1 MATKKS
7 TKKKTVAA
15 ASLQIVEESQVQEKK
30 AVTVLAA
37 AVPLTASKSG
47 ADCSVNG
54 RGSFRSTRPALLVNG
69 VLSLEVICKIQK
81 PLSQGDYGIIGM
93 VDDNGVGTYIKVT
106 NTGLKVS
113 YKGNEVQHPISL
125 NIDTLYHLV
134 LTPTQ
139 LYINGQAVK
148 SLSTG
153 TAGNPSLF
161 IIGSSDA
168 NTNSFPGILGQV
180 RIFTKALTASEVLS
194 LWNNGNPRGFTIPS
208 SGDLR
213 TYLNAEYVASN
224 LYALDGN
231 RITRWVETSN
241 SAKNLDTYVANPIVI
256 YQVGGVDGYRRLAF
270 PWSSIAE
277 DGNLYIFMN
286 PYMHSQTCIIGSDEN
301 IFTNTRSR
309 TLTFKTNHIGLVEGA
324 QSSAELEVI
333 QEEAIYTYEFRIASS
348 VTGKLSAGGQNTAL
362 SASLVTFRNG
372 VQVSTQSVN
381 ASYSIPATPGFT
393 LSGSTLT
400 AANRTTVVGGDRSVE
415 VTGEFT
421 TSEGIKVTDVI
432 SVTQAANI
440 ATYENPVVQ
449 LSYPVASAAGET
461 VLPGNAAWTQKVNYT
476 SGSTQ
481 SLSSPG
487 TGKYSGSGVNAS
499 TGAVVVSS
507 KGTTISGVTTVTTAT
522 LTVTANGKTGV
533 GTAKVTQ
540 AANEKTYG
548 DITISEFTYGT
559 VAAAGADATPTVGT
573 ITQETLFTS
582 GASSSETITGTKSFA
597 LKTSVSGATI
607 NASTGVVTWA
617 PNNSDSQRVATAVLT
632 VTANGKTGTKEAVTS
647 QAAGVKTY
655 ANPVVTLSYP
665 VIPAAGG
672 TVKPTISYSQTWG
685 WNGSTTGGG
694 TITSGGSIVY
704 SGSGVNTSTG
714 AVTASS
720 KGTTVSGV
728 TTVTTATATVTL
740 NGKSGTASKVVNQ
753 GANSSELDS
762 IEVIPNTTQAIPA
775 SGGTRTFSVK
785 ATLKYTSGST
795 SESTPTS
802 GTEFSIPTTSWAS
815 MSGNTLTVNN
825 RGTEVGSSRTVVVT
839 GKYTLGGK
847 SATGTYTVSQQVN
860 AETLS
865 SVYLTGTAS
874 GYTKDT
880 VPYTGGSVVW
890 AVTGVYTYTSGTD
903 AERPVDASEGNWT
916 VSGSGATQNGATTTW
931 AQNLSEGSRSAT
943 VKFTHSG
950 SGEIATGT
958 TTQLSQDLVVA
969 SYTNVVSTYSN
980 SKAGYK
986 AS

>member
-1 MATKKS
+1 M
-7 TKKKTVAA
+7 TKKKVKLA
-15 ASLQIVEESQVQEKK
+15 ASGANPGVQ
-30 AVTVLAA
+30 VLAA
-37 AVPLTASKSG
+37 NDEPLKAKYSG
-47 ADCSVNG
+47 ANTTSGYFTSSAASVIIMGNH
-54 RGSFRSTRPALLVNG
+54 
-69 VLSLEVICKIQK
+69 SLEVIFGITKPITRSIEYAMIYLGNSTDGTKGTFLKYKDGKI
-81 PLSQGDYGIIGM
+81 SAA
-93 VDDNGVGTYIKVT
+93 
-106 NTGLKVS
+106 
-113 YKGNEVQHPISL
+113 YKGGTPLEISFPL
-125 NIDTLYHLV
+125 QVNTLYHAV
-134 LTPTQ
+134 ITPSN
-139 LYINGQAVK
+139 LYINGENKGAI
-148 SLSTG
+148 
-153 TAGNPSLF
+153 TAGTVTPNIFYVGVSQF
-161 IIGSSDA
+161 G
-168 NTNSFPGILGQV
+168 NSFPGVIYQTRQFSIG
-180 RIFTKALTASEVLS
+180 LTAAEVTQ
-194 LWNNGNPRGFTIPS
+194 LWN
-208 SGDLR
+208 SGDPLGFIIPDSGR
-213 TYLNAEYVASN
+213 LKTFLNAEYLASN
-224 LYALDGN
+224 LYSINGN
-231 RITRWVETSN
+231 DITRWVETNLS
-241 SAKNLDTYVANPIVI
+241 SKNLNTSTVLPYLI
-256 YQVGGVDGYRRLAF
+256 YKVGDVDGYQRF
-270 PWSSIAE
+270 SIPWDPSAAG
-277 DGNLYIFMN
+277 DNLYIFMN
-286 PYMHSQTCIIGSDEN
+286 PDMHSQVCLIGSDEN
-301 IFTNTRSR
+301 TISKTRQK
-309 TLTFKTNHIGLVEGA
+309 TLTFQTTPLTGVVQGA
-324 QSSAELEVI
+324 QSIAELEVT
-333 QEEAIYTYEFRIASS
+333 QEEAVYTYEFSIASS
-348 VTGKLSAGGQNTAL
+348 VTGKLSAGGQNTTL
-362 SASLVTFRNG
+362 SANLVTFRNG
-372 VQVSTQSVN
+372 VQVSTQPVN

-432 SVTQAANI
+432 SVTQAANT

-461 VLPGNAAWTQKVNYT
+461 ILPGNASWTQKVNYT

-487 TGKYSGSGVNAS
+487 TGAYSGSGVNTS
-499 TGAVVVSS
+499 TGAVVVPS

-522 LTVTANGKTGV
+522 LTVTANGKTGSKD
-533 GTAKVTQ
+533 ALVTQ

-559 VAAAGADATPTVGT
+559 VAAAGADATPIVGT
-573 ITQETLFTS
+573 ITQKTLFTS
-582 GASSSETITGTKSFA
+582 GASSSENITGTKSFA
-597 LKTSVSGATI
+597 LKTPVSGATI

-655 ANPVVTLSYP
+655 ANPVVTLSYG
-665 VIPAAGG
+665 VIPASGG

-714 AVTASS
+714 AVTAPS

-728 TTVTTATATVTL
+728 TDVTTATATVTL

-753 GANSSELDS
+753 AANSSELDS

-802 GTEFSIPTTSWAS
+802 GTEFSIPITSWAS

-880 VPYTGGSVVW
+880 VPYTGGTVVW
-890 AVTGVYTYTSGTD
+890 TVTGVYTYTSGTD
-903 AERPVDASEGNWT
+903 AEKPVDASEGNWAVT
-916 VSGSGATQNGATTTW
+916 GTGAIQNGATTTW

-943 VKFTHSG
+943 VRFTHSG

-969 SYTNVVSTYSN
+969 QYINVVSTYSN